1 MKKSLLVTLITAAVG
16 YAGQPLTLTLDQAIE
31 TALQNNTRL
40 KISRIGLQIADAQY
54 QQALSARYPTLD
66 LTAGMQ
72 RRDEALNSLNKGT
85 IQLDKQTSRLFL
97 LTGAHNQD
105 LAGQKLGQIP
115 PNQSPNFDHAL
126 QQIMSGQTPSFSFP
140 YSADVLVTGRDTY
153 RADLDLSY
161 PLFTGGKV
169 GALIRRASL
178 NKTIRHEGIRRTR
191 AQVIYDTRRYYYA
204 VRLAEIMRDEI
215 HITLERLKLIR
226 DLTEAFYKGRSLK
239 VKKTDYLRTLVAVDL
254 AQSAYEEAVSRVRS
268 AKAALINTMGLPWNS
283 RIEIAQK
290 RFDTPEASP
299 ALEKLIDQA
308 YRYNPDYAKLRLAI
322 RVSGEKIKERK
333 SAYLPKI
340 GLQAGLHRFDSD
352 QEGGLNTPQ
361 NRNAWT
367 IGVGLSWNL
376 FSGFR
381 DKHRIEEAR
390 LNKHAYEEK
399 EVYLKEGLA
408 LQVKAAFIDLDKGI
422 RQYKALHNAVNHAK
436 ENAELNIRAY
446 RAEMVETK
454 DVIEAQIMETFVKT
468 AYYRA
473 LHDYADTRALIDFI
487 IARSVGRD

>member
-1 MKKSLLVTLITAAVG
+1 MKKTVLIPLFCAVLSYAESSKSVTL
-16 YAGQPLTLTLDQAIE
+16 DEAIQ
-31 TALQNNTRL
+31 TALQNNARL
-40 KISRIGLQIADAQY
+40 KISRIGLKIADAQY
-54 QQALSARYPTLD
+54 RQALSARYPTLD

-72 RRDEALNSLNKGT
+72 RRDEPLNSLNKGT
-85 IQLDKQTSRLFL
+85 IQLDKQTSQLFL

-105 LAGQKLGQIP
+105 LVGQKLGQIP
-115 PNQSPNFDHAL
+115 PAQSPNFDHAL
-126 QQIMSGQTPSFSFP
+126 QQIMTGQTPAYSFP
-140 YSADVLVTGRDTY
+140 YSTDVLVTGRDTY

-169 GALIRRASL
+169 GAIIRQASL
-178 NKTIRHEGIRRTR
+178 NQKVRQEGIRRTR

-204 VRLAEIMRDEI
+204 VRLAEIMRNEI

-254 AQSAYEEAVSRVRS
+254 AQSAYEEAVSNVQS
-268 AKAALINTMGLPWNS
+268 AKAALVNTMGLPWNS
-283 RIEIAQK
+283 QIEIAEK
-290 RFDTPEASP
+290 RFDTPKASP
-299 ALEKLIDQA
+299 TLEKLIEQA

-322 RVSGEKIKERK
+322 RVGDEKIKECE

-340 GLQAGLHRFDSD
+340 GLQAGLHHFDSD

-399 EVYLKEGLA
+399 EVYLKESLA

-422 RQYKALHNAVNHAK
+422 RQYKALHHAVGHAK

-487 IARSVGRD
+487 IAKSAEKN

>member
-1 MKKSLLVTLITAAVG
+1 MKKTVILSLITAVVV
-16 YAGQPLTLTLDQAIE
+16 YAGESLNLTLDQAIK
-31 TALQNNTRL
+31 TALQNNARL

-72 RRDEALNSLNKGT
+72 RRDEPLNSLNKGT
-85 IQLDKQTSRLFL
+85 IQLDEQTSQLFL

-105 LAGQKLGQIP
+105 LVEQKLGQIP
-115 PNQSPNFDHAL
+115 ADSTPNFDHAL
-126 QQIMSGQTPSFSFP
+126 QQIMTGQTPAYSFP
-140 YSADVLVTGRDTY
+140 YSTDVLVTGRDTY
-153 RADLDLSY
+153 RADLDLNY

-169 GALIRRASL
+169 GAVIRQATL
-178 NKTIRHEGIRRTR
+178 NKKIQHEGIRRTR
-191 AQVIYDTRRYYYA
+191 ARVIYDTRRCYYA

-254 AQSAYEEAVSRVRS
+254 AQSAYEEAVSGVRS
-268 AKAALINTMGLPWNS
+268 AKAALVNTMGLPWNS

-290 RFDTPEASP
+290 RFDTPKASP
-299 ALEKLIDQA
+299 ALEKLIAQA
-308 YRYNPDYAKLRLAI
+308 YRYNPDYAKLRLALRI
-322 RVSGEKIKERK
+322 SDEQIKERK
-333 SAYLPKI
+333 STYLPKI

-352 QEGGLNTPQ
+352 QDGGLNTPQ

-390 LNKHAYEEK
+390 LNKHAYEER

-408 LQVKAAFIDLDKGI
+408 LQVKAALIDLDKGI
-422 RQYKALHNAVNHAK
+422 GQYKALHNAVNHAK

-473 LHDYADTRALIDFI
+473 LHDYADNRALLDFL
-487 IARSVGRD
+487 IARSVDQD